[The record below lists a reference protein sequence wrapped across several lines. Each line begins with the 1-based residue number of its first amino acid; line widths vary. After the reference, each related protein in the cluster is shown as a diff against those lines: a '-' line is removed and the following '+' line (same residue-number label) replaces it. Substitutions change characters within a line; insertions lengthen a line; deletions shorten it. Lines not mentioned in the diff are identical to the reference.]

1 MTSIWRD
8 FCKAL
13 VAAVRRPDEAALR
26 AERGRAVRRLAEEKV
41 REQERRLAGPDRPR
55 QPAEDVRPTAPAS
68 GGPHTGPASGGHR
81 SGQADDGRPSGPT
94 DGGRRPAAA
103 DEG

>member
-26 AERGRAVRRLAEEKV
+26 AERGRAVRRLAEEKI
-41 REQERRLAGPDRPR
+41 REQERRSAGPDRR
-55 QPAEDVRPTAPAS
+55 AEP
-68 GGPHTGPASGGHR
+68 
-81 SGQADDGRPSGPT
+81 
-94 DGGRRPAAA
+94 A

>member
-26 AERGRAVRRLAEEKV
+26 AERGRAVRRLAEQKV
-41 REQERRLAGPDRPR
+41 HEQERWRAGPD
-55 QPAEDVRPTAPAS
+55 V
-68 GGPHTGPASGGHR
+68 
-81 SGQADDGRPSGPT
+81 
-94 DGGRRPAAA
+94 RRPEAA
-103 DEG
+103 DED

>member
-13 VAAVRRPDEAALR
+13 VAAARRPDEAALR
-26 AERGRAVRRLAEEKV
+26 AERGRAVRRLAEEKI
-41 REQERRLAGPDRPR
+41 REQERRPAGPDRPTEPTDDDGPNR
-55 QPAEDVRPTAPAS
+55 HAEPTDDDRPTEPAS
-68 GGPHTGPASGGHR
+68 GEHLTGPAGGV
-81 SGQADDGRPSGPT
+81 
-94 DGGRRPAAA
+94 RRPEAA